1 MIELSTLRR
10 GLMTVEQLAEALGVK
25 PATVR
30 QWVWRRQIEYVK
42 IGRSIR
48 FRPETAEKMIEVGT
62 VPAREVR

>member
-10 GLMTVEQLAEALGVK
+10 GLMSVEQLAEALGVK